1 MLHTVDAN
9 YKNLLDSVKLSGIH
23 CCKPLTY
30 VHAILKAKPA
40 IRLKKLQVAAWRD
53 ELIRIYEDVKGL
65 HHQYMDS
72 LPDITDPQRQ
82 ACEKWEVQFDT
93 DHVEILQFA
102 IRYATSSRQSASSI
116 GTTASDVTISTT
128 LSQKRSTRSTSS
140 LGQPSQ
146 QDLCIQ
152 KQMLELEV
160 KMERA
165 RIQMEASN
173 TSATETL
180 SKALKGMGE
189 QLSKLVESAE
199 KTSSEIAANTNLVK
213 DARQSLRAMD
223 EKIKEVN
230 LDLNAQIEGLK
241 TKMEVN
247 QIQLRTIQE
256 QVLDQE
262 TRLPKRSQTP
272 AAREDISNRATLK
285 SIEATVMHRRD
296 LSSRGA
302 TMSSSVQDPKPRPL
316 PIMPPTCSP
325 CPPLGDDASSDTT
338 PEHPPAAG
346 TSYHSHGGCCS
357 RPRTPSFTIQP
368 RTTLMAIEAKL
379 TPHLKDKWNEKR
391 KRAGAELNVLDLD
404 DWVTVKS
411 MSKQHGK
418 NVFES
423 LPTSTSKSIRFDDK
437 KPVKKSTAT
446 HTSTIGHVTTEEG
459 SKATAS
465 SSSSPASMG
474 RRPKTEERAPATG
487 GLTTWTAVACLCPS
501 RPRNGLKSCLSP
513 EGVYYA
519 SPANMNARSVP
530 GTSNVPWV
538 DALDQDTIPCFT
550 GPNSSH

>member
-1 MLHTVDAN
+1 M
-9 YKNLLDSVKLSGIH
+9 G
-23 CCKPLTY
+23 
-30 VHAILKAKPA
+30 A

-82 ACEKWEVQFDT
+82 ACEKWE
-93 DHVEILQFA
+93 FA

-152 KQMLELEV
+152 KQMLELE
-160 KMERA
+160 
-165 RIQMEASN
+165 
-173 TSATETL
+173 
-180 SKALKGMGE
+180 ALKGMGE
-189 QLSKLVESAE
+189 QLSKLVDSAE
-199 KTSSEIAANTNLVK
+199 KTSSEITANTNLVK

-256 QVLDQE
+256 
-262 TRLPKRSQTP
+262 QTP

-368 RTTLMAIEAKL
+368 FDGNPKNYARFKAKFRALYESEYNGSPALLFMLEELLSKEVRNEIGECLADEAMYSVVWERLDAVYGRTEVMDQTYLDDLLQIPPLKNQDAANLKTFANRLHGAVATLSQSRYAHELQSRTTLMAIEAKL

-411 MSKQHGK
+411 MS
-418 NVFES
+418 
-423 LPTSTSKSIRFDDK
+423 
-437 KPVKKSTAT
+437 
-446 HTSTIGHVTTEEG
+446 
-459 SKATAS
+459 
-465 SSSSPASMG
+465 
-474 RRPKTEERAPATG
+474 
-487 GLTTWTAVACLCPS
+487 
-501 RPRNGLKSCLSP
+501 
-513 EGVYYA
+513 
-519 SPANMNARSVP
+519 
-530 GTSNVPWV
+530 
-538 DALDQDTIPCFT
+538 
-550 GPNSSH
+550 